1 MLVMAA
7 AASPYEIDEDNEEIE
22 LEAEKD
28 NTDNEATTED
38 VELDNDDKVGGCF
51 LLSK

>member
-1 MLVMAA
+1 M
-7 AASPYEIDEDNEEIE
+7 AASPYEMDEDNDEIE

-38 VELDNDDKVGGCF
+38 VELDSDNVGCF
-51 LLSK
+51 L